1 MAKTK
6 RYILKITGWL
16 FLFLFL
22 LVLGAG
28 IVVYFKAENY
38 INKNL
43 SGIVDKQ
50 SNGLYQLDF
59 DKIELQLKPLSI
71 TISAISLTNDEK
83 LANEILKKQ
92 PDKTFYSFRSPK
104 LKLTNIKFI
113 ELIRNHHFNC
123 KNLTIVQPEF
133 SLSGKGILKKN
144 SAKNLDKMFF
154 EFRPLFKKWVKRV
167 TIKEIDFVDANY
179 KLYHSI
185 TDSKQFS
192 NARKISI
199 GIKNFTTDSAMIFTD
214 SHFFDSDDIVVKMN
228 GFQNNLSDSLH
239 VLTIDTLEYSL
250 KTTDILARGFHLF
263 HKKKNSDK
271 NLYNVVVPQ
280 LHINS
285 KNLADFSI
293 KDTLKVQFVEFVNPQ
308 IEFFQKENRKKI
320 QLADIDEFN
329 LYSLVENQFSEI
341 KIDSFILTNAN
352 LKIFQ
357 QPDTVNF
364 QQHFRSV
371 TVAMKGFELNENS
384 AQNKNK
390 LFHSDDLEMFVNGY
404 KLRLTDNQHEF
415 SADSMFVSTTTN
427 LLGLKNIRIS
437 PAEKQTK
444 KRRTG
449 VNVSCEALEIDNVNL
464 KTLFHTRTIPTR
476 NISITNPIVQIEYHT
491 EIKRAKKKKETGL
504 LFAMVTAYLKGV
516 YSEVVNIKNGSL
528 KIQTFSNNTLESY
541 FETGFNFNLTGFSL
555 DSASME
561 QTDKFF
567 YANHFDIHFSDYQMK
582 LADNLH
588 KINVDRI
595 SIQSFDRKLE
605 IENLHLKPVVNNA
618 NKSTM
623 QRFNRSGLFDINVPK
638 ITLWGVNLRDAFF
651 HNKLIMDK
659 FQVASPKIYFE
670 NFGTLRQT
678 KEKKEISEV
687 YRLIFKYIY
696 DFDIKEIS
704 IPDGNFTWIN
714 HTKKGK
720 TTSFDNEFSA
730 SLFNFKLNENELNKK
745 RLLFSDNFDISVKN
759 QLFLLSDSVHI
770 LRAGEI
776 NFSSKAAGIKIKNA
790 LLYPDTNTKKS
801 RNLPTTFRVYIPELN
816 VTDFDYIKAYY
827 SRQLQLNRLEINSPK
842 FEIYNRAGTTK
853 SLNLSKF
860 KFPLPAFIK
869 SLQLNELKINNG
881 KVENF
886 EVNGTQRQSNSSFGI
901 NLSMPNVSVKNNSQ
915 NQIHISTGNL
925 IANIS
930 DFNTSL
936 GDHHKLHIANL
947 DFNREEKTVAVS
959 QLNINAFTQKSSDNR
974 FTVSAPKILFS
985 GFDVNNAIENNYFK
999 FDEIKLIHPA
1009 ISIEVNDSIKG
1020 DKLEFAKN
1028 LDLYPFVE
1036 SYVDRIKIN
1045 DLLLQNIDLKFNW
1058 LEKKQIDKQFNLR
1071 FNQINI
1077 GKDLKPENVLN
1088 SKEFE
1093 LSTTNLKT
1101 KSENGFYEFSADSL
1115 IYNSAKHN
1123 TLLKNIKI
1131 TPLYSPNEFHRKIRY
1146 QTDYVTGKI
1155 ESIELQ
1161 NVDENRWLQQKTIHA
1176 GALVIGKTK
1185 IDILRNKRLPFN
1197 TKQRPPWPQDLLLQ
1211 TKQKFVFDSVLLLPS
1226 TLRYSELTN
1235 VSDKPGFIEFEKL
1248 TLKTGRLSNINEV
1261 ILQNPN
1267 LQVDASTMLYNKGL
1281 LAVGFNFDLNR
1292 NSYNHRVTGSLSPM
1306 PLKTFNKM
1314 LENSAPVS
1322 IESGQLNRFD
1332 FDIYFTE
1339 TVANGKLFLGYDNFK
1354 ISVLNS
1360 TENGTKKSKLASFWA
1375 NKMVLNSKN
1384 PKGNTFLPTTIS
1396 YEKDIQRSIINY
1408 WWKALFTG
1416 AKETIGIKPAKKK

>member
-6 RYILKITGWL
+6 RYILKIIGWL
-16 FLFLFL
+16 FLFVFL
-22 LVLGAG
+22 IIIGAG
-28 IVVYFKAENY
+28 TLVYFKAEDY

-43 SGIVDKQ
+43 SGFVEKK
-50 SNGLYQLDF
+50 SNGLYHLDF
-59 DKIELQLKPLSI
+59 ENVKLQLKPVSI
-71 TISAISLTNDEK
+71 TFSAISLTTDEK
-83 LANEILKKQ
+83 ISNEILKKH
-92 PDKTFYSFRSPK
+92 PNKTFYSFRSPK
-104 LKLTNIKFI
+104 LKLSEIKLFELFRNQLFDCRNI
-113 ELIRNHHFNC
+113 
-123 KNLTIVQPEF
+123 TMVQPEF
-133 SLSGKGILKKN
+133 SISGKGILKKN

-167 TIKEIDFVDANY
+167 KIGEIDFVDANY

-192 NARKISI
+192 NARNVTISI
-199 GIKNFTTDSAMIFTD
+199 KHFTTDSAMVFNN
-214 SHFFDSDDIVVKMN
+214 SHFFDSDDIVVKIN

-239 VLTIDTLEYSL
+239 VMTIDTLEYSL

-263 HKKKNSDK
+263 NKKKNSHK

-280 LHINS
+280 LHIKS
-285 KNLADFSI
+285 KNLANFSI

-308 IEFFQKENRKKI
+308 IEFFQKEDRKKI
-320 QLADIDEFN
+320 QLEDINEFN

-352 LKIFQ
+352 LKIYK
-357 QPDTVNF
+357 QPDSVNF

-371 TVAMKGFELNENS
+371 TVALKGFELNKNS
-384 AQNKNK
+384 AQNQNK
-390 LFHSDDLEMFVNGY
+390 LFHADNLEMFVNGY
-404 KLRLTDNQHEF
+404 KLKLTDNQHEF
-415 SADSMFVSTTTN
+415 SADSMYVSTSTN

-444 KRRTG
+444 KRRTD
-449 VNVSCEALEIDNVNL
+449 VYVDCEALEIDHVNL

-476 NISITNPIVQIEYHT
+476 NISITNPIVKIEYHT
-491 EIKRAKKKKETGL
+491 EIKRAKKKKDAGL

-516 YSEVVNIKNGSL
+516 YSEVVGIENGSL
-528 KIQTFSNNTLESY
+528 KIQTFNNNTLESY

-588 KINVDRI
+588 KINVDQI

-605 IENLHLKPVVNNA
+605 IENLHLKPVVKNA
-618 NKSTM
+618 TKSTM
-623 QRFNRSGLFDINVPK
+623 QRFNRSEIYDISVPK

-651 HNKLIMDK
+651 QNKLIMDK
-659 FQVASPKIYFE
+659 FQVTSPKIYFE

-678 KEKKEISEV
+678 KGKKEISEV
-687 YRLIFKYIY
+687 YRLIFKYLY

-730 SLFNFKLNENELNKK
+730 TLFNFRLNENELNKK
-745 RLLFSDNFDISVKN
+745 RLLFSDNFDVSVKN

-776 NFSSKAAGIKIKNA
+776 NFSSKTSGIKIRNA
-790 LLYPDTNTKKS
+790 LLYPDMHPKRS

-816 VTDFDYIKAYY
+816 VSNFDYIKAYY
-827 SRQLQLNRLEINSPK
+827 SQQLQLNRLEINSPR
-842 FEIYNRAGTTK
+842 FEIYNRAGATK

-869 SLQLNELKINNG
+869 SLRLNELKINNG

-886 EVNGTQRQSNSSFGI
+886 EVNGTQRESRSSFGV
-901 NLSMPNVSVKNNSQ
+901 NLSMPGVSVKNNSQ
-915 NQIHISTGNL
+915 NHIQISSGNL
-925 IANIS
+925 IANIT

-936 GDHHKLHIANL
+936 GDHHKLHITDL
-947 DFNREEKTVAVS
+947 HFNRKEKTVAIS
-959 QLNINAFTQKSSDNR
+959 QLNVKAFTQKSSDNR

-985 GFDVNNAIENNYFK
+985 GFDVNSAIENNYFK

-1036 SYVDRIKIN
+1036 SYVNRIKIN

-1101 KSENGFYEFSADSL
+1101 KSDNGFYEFSADSL

-1123 TLLKNIKI
+1123 TLLKNIRV
-1131 TPLYSPNEFHRKIRY
+1131 TPLLTPEEFHRKIKY
-1146 QTDYVTGKI
+1146 QTDYITGKI

-1161 NVDENRWLQQKTIHA
+1161 DVDENRWLQQKTIHA
-1176 GALVIGKTK
+1176 GALVIGKTQFN
-1185 IDILRNKRLPFN
+1185 IMRNKRLPFN

-1211 TKQKFVFDSVLLLPS
+1211 VKQQFVFDSVLLLPS
-1226 TLRYSELTN
+1226 TMRYSELVN
-1235 VSDKPGFIEFEKL
+1235 LSDEPGFIEFNKL
-1248 TLKTGRLSNINEV
+1248 TLKTGRLSNIREV
-1261 ILQNPN
+1261 IAQNPD
-1267 LQVDASTMLYNKGL
+1267 LRVDASARLYNKGL
-1281 LAVGFNFDLNR
+1281 IAIGFNFDLTEH
-1292 NSYNHRVTGSLSPM
+1292 SYKHRVTGSIAPM
-1306 PLKTFNKM
+1306 PLTTFNKM
-1314 LENSAPVS
+1314 LEKSTPVS

-1332 FDIYFTE
+1332 FDIHFTKNK
-1339 TVANGKLFLGYDNFK
+1339 ANGELYLGYDNFK
-1354 ISVLNS
+1354 ISILNT
-1360 TENGTKKSKLASFWA
+1360 TEDGTKKSKLATFWA

-1384 PKGNTFLPTTIS
+1384 PKGKTFLPTTIS
-1396 YEKDIQRSIINY
+1396 YERDIQRSIINY